1 LSFNKRGIDNLNFY
15 PGKLLFD
22 QFSDSCWS
30 FYKTGTKNGGICGYV
45 VAK

>member
-1 LSFNKRGIDNLNFY
+1 LAFKKRGKDNLNFY

-22 QFSDSCWS
+22 KFSDSWRS
-30 FYKTGTKNGGICGYV
+30 FYKKRMKNGGICGYV